1 MWESLFSFIEK
12 YDIITLYRHVS
23 ADSDAMGAQF
33 ALKTWIQDT
42 YPNKQVYALGNSI
55 GSCRKYF
62 PSVDTV
68 DDETVSRSL
77 AVILDTANTSRI
89 DDERWRIAQYRIK
102 VDHHIF
108 VETYAE
114 SEILCDACGAT
125 CEILARMFEKRQE
138 RLSKRCAEYLY
149 SGIIADTLQFSIPAT
164 TPQMLRTAAYLLQ
177 FGVDVARINREN
189 FSKSLV
195 EFRYENY
202 LRNHVVVLK
211 DQLAYCK
218 ITKEE
223 YTACGLTFA
232 EAKEK
237 VYVLGNVNEFE
248 VWALFTEA
256 DGNNGERLYNGSLR
270 SKNKQITN
278 IAVAYGGGG
287 HRYACGV
294 KNLREETIDALL
306 HDLLSLL

>member
-108 VETYAE
+108 VEAYAE

-138 RLSKRCAEYLY
+138 RLSKRCAEYL
-149 SGIIADTLQFSIPAT
+149 
-164 TPQMLRTAAYLLQ
+164 
-177 FGVDVARINREN
+177 
-189 FSKSLV
+189 
-195 EFRYENY
+195 
-202 LRNHVVVLK
+202 
-211 DQLAYCK
+211 
-218 ITKEE
+218 
-223 YTACGLTFA
+223 
-232 EAKEK
+232 
-237 VYVLGNVNEFE
+237 
-248 VWALFTEA
+248 
-256 DGNNGERLYNGSLR
+256 
-270 SKNKQITN
+270 
-278 IAVAYGGGG
+278 
-287 HRYACGV
+287 
-294 KNLREETIDALL
+294 
-306 HDLLSLL
+306 